1 LAGLLSPAL
10 ALAAIL
16 STLYATLFHLWRRGD
31 LSALRT
37 YLFATWLGFAAGHLL
52 GNLAGLELVRIGHLD
67 VLCGTIGAITA
78 LLIAW
83 SLEA

>member
-1 LAGLLSPAL
+1 LAGLLSPAF

-31 LSALRT
+31 FRALRT
-37 YLFATWLGFAAGHLL
+37 YMFCTWLGFAAGHLFGSL
-52 GNLAGLELVRIGHLD
+52 SGLELVRIGHLN
-67 VLCGTIGAITA
+67 VLTGTIGAIMA